1 MELPIPADGEATLAS
16 PIPTPLAQLSPSLE
30 NLRERHIRAVVILL
44 WPYSSLRK
52 QFSFILSEPDFR
64 LRDKNG
70 QVKISFRDASAEAV
84 AKSDIGIGDTV
95 VLSLYG
101 AKWLECKAE
110 IGSPGK
116 CIDWDL
122 AFSNRLLL
130 EIYRD
135 SKLFKTVE
143 VEVPRNENLHVDGEL
158 PKTQNLPPSTPK
170 LLTDG
175 EPDRPSTTGSWSAPA
190 FSQNLRASLGSLS
203 NSACDPLAEEDGY
216 IWGKGRKRTKFGRPS
231 SEWVFVDTSPSPPPA
246 TTDALEDEDYDF
258 EEDQQDIT
266 MEDFPSQTDT
276 IHLSQATT
284 FLDGEAQD
292 GKTVRDSKPPK
303 LAVQTESMHT
313 VPPPKDP
320 RISAPFNP
328 IFDNSQTDA
337 LSSTFTHASDWDA
350 SQSQQPTVTP
360 YSSFAD
366 SFERPLFNHEDVS
379 TPRQR
384 PILSPEISI
393 VSSLETTLAG
403 PNISLPASRSPLSN
417 QLYSEN
423 ITGAELVG
431 QAPIV
436 ESTVDKF
443 VNGVGYN
450 GDHLL
455 HESCDR
461 HYMPEQRTNN
471 GESLLSPTSADLD
484 KHRPPKN
491 VFRAEED
498 YEQEQLYGDT
508 SRTHVMAP
516 PTTEEKREIDGTEVE
531 HAGLHPLPQTSQK
544 FPQHVYEADQEMT
557 DIDADSQKENDIN
570 SEGALHEVPARSSKE
585 DMVGAQEEF
594 YEWTGGIPNEDL
606 EEELEELEEE
616 LEERLEEEEYEK
628 ELEEDRELNSDD
640 DMEHIASEASSQY
653 DSESLS
659 DESSEFES
667 EEDAL
672 PPRAVYLS
680 APRPPP
686 EIIVLDSD
694 EEDEAGSYSPMA
706 PPYEEFLGS
715 DISQA
720 PGTSETTV
728 LHPQTVTTSSFG
740 PPVKLNGTS
749 QLEMS
754 ADGPETGVLVE
765 EELNLSLQAASF
777 ADVEPTS
784 RLNEPLQQVMMGEMA
799 EAALHMDKE
808 SVSAD
813 GADED
818 TFHRKS
824 ADLDVYSDA
833 SPSFSAELVSG
844 SERESR
850 HESPNQVAIEP
861 QLYRSRG
868 RKSSEMESESQNYV
882 EPGISRDGA
891 VDVDSW
897 HEPKILESTDSKG
910 RLLTAVETQKCAE
923 IQPSPPPSET
933 ILTDDDL
940 VASQLFRDMEE
951 QERRKN
957 GQAPD
962 RLNIFGDPAKGETFE
977 ISLLTPLPTNNG
989 ETPNEAVTIQTPS
1002 AESPTILQPNT
1013 NATGLRTRLSYF
1025 SPLSTLADNFNNM
1038 TDTISVVI
1046 SCSQIGQSTKGP
1058 REYYTTLHL
1067 TDPSMAGM
1075 TVCAQIFRRTKS
1087 PLPAVAKG
1095 DVILLRD
1102 FKVQTIDHSMMLL
1115 SMAASSWAVFPAG
1128 SDTDVEMNGSPVE
1141 YGAEEIRFVSTLRE
1155 WFLVEGEEL
1164 AVKHEYLTT
1173 ARGSTDAGSSVSSMG
1188 SGSPSG
1194 SRGSIFK
1201 KFARQKKPRHRRIA
1215 IHELRDG
1222 TRYPEVGSPADEVV
1236 HELRD
1241 GTVYSNL

>member
-1 MELPIPADGEATLAS
+1 MELPIPADGAATLAS
-16 PIPTPLAQLSPSLE
+16 PIPTPLAQLSPSLD

-52 QFSFILSEPDFR
+52 QFSLILSEPDFR

-84 AKSDIGIGDTV
+84 AKSEIGIGDTV

-101 AKWLECKAE
+101 AKWLEGKAE
-110 IGSPGK
+110 IGTPGK
-116 CIDWDL
+116 CIDWDV

-143 VEVPRNENLHVDGEL
+143 VEVPRDENLHVDGEL
-158 PKTQNLPPSTPK
+158 PKTQNLPPSTLK

-175 EPDRPSTTGSWSAPA
+175 EPDRPSATGNWSSPA
-190 FSQNLRASLGSLS
+190 FSQYLKASLGSLS
-203 NSACDPLAEEDGY
+203 NSAFDSLAEEDGY

-246 TTDALEDEDYDF
+246 TTDALEDEDYDL
-258 EEDQQDIT
+258 EEDQQDVT
-266 MEDFPSQTDT
+266 MKDFPSQTDT
-276 IHLSQATT
+276 IHLSQAAA

-292 GKTVRDSKPPK
+292 GKTMRDSKPPK
-303 LAVQTESMHT
+303 LAVQTESVHNI
-313 VPPPKDP
+313 PPPKDS

-328 IFDNSQTDA
+328 IFDNSQSDG

-366 SFERPLFNHEDVS
+366 SFERPLFNHEAVS
-379 TPRQR
+379 TPYQR
-384 PILSPEISI
+384 PILSPDTSI
-393 VSSLETTLAG
+393 VSPLETTPAG
-403 PNISLPASRSPLSN
+403 PNISLPASRSPLPN
-417 QLYSEN
+417 HLYPEN
-423 ITGAELVG
+423 ITGAELDV

-436 ESTVDKF
+436 ESTVYKF
-443 VNGVGYN
+443 VNEEGYN
-450 GDHLL
+450 GERLL

-471 GESLLSPTSADLD
+471 GERPLSPTSADLD
-484 KHRPPKN
+484 KHRPPN
-491 VFRAEED
+491 VFRAEEE
-498 YEQEQLYGDT
+498 YEQEQLYGET
-508 SRTHVMAP
+508 SRTHLMAP
-516 PTTEEKREIDGTEVE
+516 PTTEEKREVDGTEVE
-531 HAGLHPLPQTSQK
+531 HVELHPLLQTSQT
-544 FPQHVYEADQEMT
+544 FPQHVYEANQEMT

-570 SEGALHEVPARSSKE
+570 SEGALHEVPARSSME
-585 DMVGAQEEF
+585 DMGGAQEEF
-594 YEWTGGIPNEDL
+594 YEWTGGIQNEDL

-628 ELEEDRELNSDD
+628 ELEEDMELNSDD
-640 DMEHIASEASSQY
+640 DMEHIASEVSSQY
-653 DSESLS
+653 DSESPS

-672 PPRAVYLS
+672 PPRAVYIS
-680 APRPPP
+680 ALRPPP

-694 EEDEAGSYSPMA
+694 EEDEAGSYSPTA
-706 PPYEEFLGS
+706 PPYEEILGS

-728 LHPQTVTTSSFG
+728 LHPQTVTTTSFE
-740 PPVKLNGTS
+740 PLVKLNGTS

-754 ADGPETGVLVE
+754 ADGPETGVHVE
-765 EELNLSLQAASF
+765 EESNLPLQAASS

-799 EAALHMDKE
+799 EAALHMEKE
-808 SVSAD
+808 SMSD
-813 GADED
+813 DRADED
-818 TFHRKS
+818 TSHPKS
-824 ADLDVYSDA
+824 ADLDAYRDA
-833 SPSFSAELVSG
+833 SPSSSAELVSG

-850 HESPNQVAIEP
+850 HESPNQVAVDP
-861 QLYRSRG
+861 QLYRSGG

-897 HEPKILESTDSKG
+897 HEPKIMESTDSKG
-910 RLLTAVETQKCAE
+910 RLLTAVETQKYAE
-923 IQPSPPPSET
+923 IQPSPPPSEA

-951 QERRKN
+951 QERRQN

-962 RLNIFGDPAKGETFE
+962 RLHIFGDSTKGGTFE

-989 ETPNEAVTIQTPS
+989 ETPNEAVAIQTAS

-1046 SCSQIGQSTKGP
+1046 SSSKIGQSTKGP

-1102 FKVQTIDHSMMLL
+1102 FKVQTIDHNMMLL

-1128 SDTDVEMNGSPVE
+1128 SDTDVEMNGLPVE
-1141 YGAEEIRFVSTLRE
+1141 YGAEEIQFVSTLRE
-1155 WFLVEGEEL
+1155 WFRVEGEEL
-1164 AVKHEYLTT
+1164 AVKHEHLTT
-1173 ARGSTDAGSSVSSMG
+1173 ARGSTDAGSSVSSVG
-1188 SGSPSG
+1188 SGSPRG
-1194 SRGSIFK
+1194 GRGSIFK
-1201 KFARQKKPRHRRIA
+1201 KFARQKKPRHCRVT

-1222 TRYPEVGSPADEVV
+1222 TRYPEVGSPADEVI